1 MYLLV
6 VVLPVL
12 LVIAALA
19 DIITRDDSLVKH
31 LPKMVWILLVLF
43 LPLIGSILWFAL
55 GHEYVARTDRG
66 SFGDPR
72 RWGGSPE
79 GNDDSAYGS
88 SGRSKSGGGAS
99 ARGQFSDR
107 SPRSTEDELAEL
119 DREIDFHKNQERI
132 RLLEAEIE
140 ERRKNS
146 E

>member
-1 MYLLV
+1 MYFLV
-6 VVLPVL
+6 VVLPVV

-31 LPKMVWILLVLF
+31 LPKLMWVLLVLF
-43 LPLIGSILWFAL
+43 LPLIGSILWFAI
-55 GHEYVARTDRG
+55 GHEYAARSDRG

-72 RWGGSPE
+72 RWGGASPDTE
-79 GNDDSAYGS
+79 TTGFGGSGNGS
-88 SGRSKSGGGAS
+88 FGRGTV
-99 ARGQFSDR
+99 RGQYSDR

-119 DREIDFHKNQERI
+119 DREIEFHKNQERI

-140 ERRKNS
+140 ERRKTS